1 MSASNNSSDMAN
13 KINQQSIGMTA
24 GTTQNY
30 LNSISKKSEAAV
42 TPVVSQNSYLD
53 FSKSIKNTADIN
65 NYENFV
71 QTKQAFFQS
80 ANAATPMES
89 VTNQAKVE
97 AIAQP
102 MVSICENIDTTT
114 SFKVEKLEDKPTVIV
129 NHFEGDVTTS
139 TQHSPLTKA
148 TTGMFGQLLMNFYNA
163 FGHLNTEKIKGPG
176 FAAVFAALCF
186 VVPTPAF
193 AASAAAM
200 TATGATVVAQSNMT
214 RLLKSVMCAGMAAVI
229 TVTFIHPIDVVKTRM
244 QVAEKGQGGIGQ
256 VVGGAFKAEGAG
268 AFYKGIGPAWLREA
282 SYTSLRLGLYE
293 PVKVLVGAT
302 ANAGFFRKFLAG
314 AIAGA
319 IGSCAGNPF
328 DVLKTRMMADK
339 TSNKGLGEVAGE
351 IMKLE
356 GMKGFYKGFNVNVM
370 RAMVLNAT
378 KMACYDTCKAYMIT
392 AFAVEGLLLQ
402 FMAAFTAGFIMTCTV
417 APFDMCRTLLM
428 NQKADE
434 NGKMPYSSLG
444 DCFMQIFRESGPAG
458 FYKGFI
464 PIWTRFAPTTCLQL
478 IIFDQLK
485 TLKFFA
491 LA

>member
-1 MSASNNSSDMAN
+1 MAA
-13 KINQQSIGMTA
+13 QS
-24 GTTQNY
+24 
-30 LNSISKKSEAAV
+30 V
-42 TPVVSQNSYLD
+42 
-53 FSKSIKNTADIN
+53 
-65 NYENFV
+65 
-71 QTKQAFFQS
+71 
-80 ANAATPMES
+80 NAAQPIELA
-89 VTNQAKVE
+89 TNIAKVE
-97 AIAQP
+97 KIAQP
-102 MVSICENIDTTT
+102 VAAAAVEDV
-114 SFKVEKLEDKPTVIV
+114 SFKVEKMEDKPAVIV
-129 NHFEGDVTTS
+129 NHFEGDVTAS
-139 TQHSPLTKA
+139 TQQSALAKA
-148 TTGMFGQLLMNFYNA
+148 NEGMFGQLLSNFYHA
-163 FGHLNTEKIKGPG
+163 FGGLDTKAMKGPG
-176 FAAVFAALCF
+176 FAMVFAALCF
-186 VVPTPAF
+186 VIPTPAF
-193 AASAAAM
+193 AATAVKM
-200 TATGATVVAQSNMT
+200 TAAGATVAAQSNMT
-214 RLLKSVMCAGMAAVI
+214 RLLKSVMCAGCAAVI

-244 QVAEKGQGGIGQ
+244 QVAKAGEGSLGQI
-256 VVGGAFKAEGAG
+256 VSGALKTEGAG

-302 ANAGFFRKFLAG
+302 ASAGFFRKFLAG

-339 TSNKGLGEVAGE
+339 TSSKGLGETAGE
-351 IMKLE
+351 IMKAE

-378 KMACYDTCKAYMIT
+378 KMACYDTCKAYMVT

-434 NGKMPYSSLG
+434 NGVMPYKSLG
-444 DCFMQIFRESGPAG
+444 DCFMSIFKKSGPMG

-478 IIFDQLK
+478 IIYDQLK
-485 TLKFFA
+485 RLPYFA
-491 LA
+491 LG

>member
-1 MSASNNSSDMAN
+1 MATQSLNVVTPIEQAALKAQVNTSAS
-13 KINQQSIGMTA
+13 KT
-24 GTTQNY
+24 
-30 LNSISKKSEAAV
+30 
-42 TPVVSQNSYLD
+42 VSPSVEDVSY
-53 FSKSIKNTADIN
+53 
-65 NYENFV
+65 
-71 QTKQAFFQS
+71 
-80 ANAATPMES
+80 
-89 VTNQAKVE
+89 
-97 AIAQP
+97 
-102 MVSICENIDTTT
+102 
-114 SFKVEKLEDKPTVIV
+114 KVEKMEDKPSVIV
-129 NHFEGDVTTS
+129 NHFEGDVTAS
-139 TQHSPLTKA
+139 AQQSQLAKA
-148 TTGMFGQLLMNFYNA
+148 NEGMFGQLLMNFYNA
-163 FGHLNTEKIKGPG
+163 FRHLDTNKIRGPG
-176 FAAVFAALCF
+176 FAMVFAALCF

-193 AASAAAM
+193 AATAASM
-200 TATGATVVAQSNMT
+200 TAAGASVAAQSNMT
-214 RLLKSVMCAGMAAVI
+214 RLLKSVLCAGCAAVI

-244 QVAEKGQGGIGQ
+244 QVAKDGEGGLGQ
-256 VVGGAFKAEGAG
+256 VVSGALKTEGAG

-302 ANAGFFRKFLAG
+302 ASAGFFRKFLAG

-339 TSNKGLGEVAGE
+339 TSSKGLGEIAGE
-351 IMKLE
+351 IMKSE

-428 NQKADE
+428 NQRADE
-434 NGKMPYSSLG
+434 NGNMPYANLG
-444 DCFMQIFRESGPAG
+444 ACFMSILKKSGPMG

-464 PIWTRFAPTTCLQL
+464 PIWTRFAPTTCL
-478 IIFDQLK
+478 
-485 TLKFFA
+485 
-491 LA
+491 